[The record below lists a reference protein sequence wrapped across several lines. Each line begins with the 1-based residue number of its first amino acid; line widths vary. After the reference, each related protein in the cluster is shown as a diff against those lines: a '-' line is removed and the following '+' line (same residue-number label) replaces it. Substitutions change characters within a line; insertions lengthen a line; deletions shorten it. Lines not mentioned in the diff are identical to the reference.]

1 MTKLIASVG
10 IAAVLAWAASSWAQI
25 IYKST
30 MPDGRVIYGAEPAP
44 GAKRVETI
52 KPKTEATGV
61 RPVGPKDEKT
71 LQQRETQRGQQATR
85 ENEIQQAEQ
94 ALRDAEA
101 AQATGKEPLP
111 GERQGTTGGASRLTD
126 EYWER
131 QKALADTVT
140 QARKRLGEVRG
151 GAAR

>member
-1 MTKLIASVG
+1 MTKLIAAVG
-10 IAAVLAWAASSWAQI
+10 MAAVLAWSASSWAQL

-30 MPDGRVIYGAEPAP
+30 MPDGRVIYGGEPAP

-61 RPVGPKDEKT
+61 RPVGPKDEKA
-71 LQQRETQRGQQATR
+71 LQQRETQRAKQTTR
-85 ENEIQQAEQ
+85 EDEIQQAEQ

-111 GERQGTTGGASRLTD
+111 GERQGTAGGASRLSD
-126 EYWER
+126 GYWDR
-131 QKALADTVT
+131 QNALAAAVAD
-140 QARKRLGEVRG
+140 ARKRLNEVRSS
-151 GAAR
+151 AR

>member
-1 MTKLIASVG
+1 MTRLVLHAAS
-10 IAAVLAWAASSWAQI
+10 AAVLAWATSGWAQI

-30 MPDGRVIYGAEPAP
+30 MPDGSVVYGAEPTP

-61 RPVGPKDEKT
+61 QPVGPKDEKT
-71 LQQRETQRGQQATR
+71 LQQREMTREQQATR
-85 ENEIQQAEQ
+85 QNEVQQAEQ

-101 AQATGKEPLP
+101 AQIAGKEPLP
-111 GERQGTTGGASRLTD
+111 GERQGTAGGASRLTD

-131 QKALADTVT
+131 QKALAAAVAE
-140 QARKRLGEVRG
+140 ARKRVDEMR

>member
-1 MTKLIASVG
+1 MIKFVLRAAA
-10 IAAVLAWAASSWAQI
+10 AAVLVWAASSWAQI

-30 MPDGRVIYGAEPAP
+30 MPDGRVIYGAEPAR

-52 KPKTEATGV
+52 KSKTETTGV
-61 RPVGPKDEKT
+61 RPVGPKDEKA
-71 LQQRETQRGQQATR
+71 LQQRETQREQQATR
-85 ENEIQQAEQ
+85 QNEGQQAER

-101 AQATGKEPLP
+101 AQAAGKEPLP
-111 GERQGTTGGASRLTD
+111 GERQGTAGGASRLTD

-131 QKALADTVT
+131 QRALADAVAE
-140 QARKRLGEVRG
+140 ARKRLDEMR

>member
-1 MTKLIASVG
+1 MTKLILRAAA
-10 IAAVLAWAASSWAQI
+10 AAVLVWAASSWAQI

-52 KPKTEATGV
+52 KPKTETTGV
-61 RPVGPKDEKT
+61 RPVGPKDEKR
-71 LQQRETQRGQQATR
+71 LQQRETQREQQATR
-85 ENEIQQAEQ
+85 QNEGQQAEQ

-101 AQATGKEPLP
+101 AQAAGKEPLP
-111 GERQGTTGGASRLTD
+111 GERQGTAGGASRLTD

-131 QKALADTVT
+131 QKALADAVAE
-140 QARKRLGEVRG
+140 ARKRLDEMR